1 MVQREAIEMKRKLV
15 VYFIALAVFVLGI
28 AIRVW
33 VLRRTGSQLNSDE
46 AYSGLQSLAIL
57 AGDTPIVIR
66 GIGYTGVV
74 DSYLLAPFLWI
85 FGPSLT
91 ILKAYSSVFWAISS
105 VLIFMFVRRMELAK
119 HLKIS
124 NDLLAS
130 TCASFIWLSSGSMML
145 LSTKAYQSYG
155 LILLFSVIVFIGTFN
170 VLRTRQLEIRK
181 VLIVGASCGF
191 AIFLHPISMVYVLP
205 ALIAPCFVFRNQVRK
220 WWIPLAASALFVNIP
235 FLVWN
240 VKNGWLSLSEPS
252 PAVDSYFDRLT
263 RFFSGLIPRALGL
276 MNTGG
281 TWTFGFT
288 AKIVYVLFWALVVL
302 GLARFLKM
310 KTLGVHFLLITIL
323 TWPLLASF
331 STTWFVNDGRYAI
344 VGFPFLILAFSVGL
358 QVVFGFFRSTFSSS
372 RFALVILV
380 FAWLVVFVAPWLSS
394 NSGVSVSD
402 PNAGA
407 QQIIE
412 VIETEG
418 FNYAAGNYW
427 LVQPIEY
434 LSGGQIHVAV
444 AGHPWGVRFPW
455 RPKIPWGVLFPERQ
469 AEVMA
474 AYPSDVAYVFL
485 PGDEQ
490 VGALRLPVE
499 EYERREVGG
508 AVLYLPLMH
517 SVVPE

>member
-1 MVQREAIEMKRKLV
+1 VVQRDSIEMKRKFGVHFLT
-15 VYFIALAVFVLGI
+15 FAVLVLGI
-28 AIRVW
+28 ALRVW
-33 VLRRTGSQLNSDE
+33 LLRRTASQLNSDE

-57 AGDTPIVIR
+57 AGDKPVVIR

-74 DSYLLAPFLWI
+74 DSYLLAPFLWL

-105 VLIFMFVRRMELAK
+105 VLIFRFVRRLDLGK

-124 NDLLAS
+124 TDLLAC
-130 TCASFIWLSSGSMML
+130 TCGSFIWLSSGSMML
-145 LSTKAYQSYG
+145 VSTKGYQSYG
-155 LILLFSVIVFIGTFN
+155 QIFLFSIIVFIGTFD
-170 VLRTRQLEIRK
+170 VLSSRELRLRK
-181 VLIVGASCGF
+181 VLFVGGSCGF

-205 ALIAPCFVFRNQVRK
+205 ALIAPCFIFRNRVRN
-220 WWIPLAASALFVNIP
+220 WWIPLLSSALFVNIP

-252 PAVDSYFDRLT
+252 PAVDTYLERLA

-276 MNTGG
+276 MNIDG
-281 TWTFGFT
+281 TWTFGLA
-288 AKIVYVLFWALVVL
+288 AKFVYVLFGALVVL

-310 KTLGVHFLLITIL
+310 KILGIHFLLITVLI
-323 TWPLLASF
+323 WPLLAGF

-344 VGFPFLILAFSVGL
+344 VGFPFLVLAFSVGL
-358 QVVFGFFRSTFSSS
+358 QTVIGFFRTSANRSYLSQV
-372 RFALVILV
+372 L
-380 FAWLVVFVAPWLSS
+380 LVVVWLAVFVGPWLSS

-402 PNAGA
+402 PNAGT
-407 QQIIE
+407 QQVIE